1 MTTLRDVMST
11 SVTTMEA
18 SATIADAAAK
28 MVQGRFGS
36 VLVTERTMLLGI
48 FTERDVMRAAAE
60 SSDLQADTLSKW
72 MTPDP
77 ITRPPDTGTDEAAEL
92 MLSNGFRH
100 LPVVDESGLVGIV
113 SLRDL
118 LSARI
123 GR

>member
-36 VLVTERTMLLGI
+36 VLVTQRTMLLGI

-60 SSDLQADTLSKW
+60 ASDLQADTLSKW

-77 ITRPPDTGTDEAAEL
+77 ITRPPETAAEEAAEL

-100 LPVVDESGLVGIV
+100 LPVVDDSGLVGIV

>member
-18 SATIADAAAK
+18 SATIAEAAAK

-36 VLVTERTMLLGI
+36 VLVTQRTMLLGI

-60 SSDLQADTLSKW
+60 ASDLQADTLSQW

-77 ITRPPDTGTDEAAEL
+77 ITRPPETAAEEAAEL

-100 LPVVDESGLVGIV
+100 LPVVDDSGLVGIV

>member
-18 SATIADAAAK
+18 SATIAEAAAK

-36 VLVTERTMLLGI
+36 VLVTQRTMLLGI

-60 SSDLQADTLSKW
+60 ASDLQADTLSKW

-77 ITRPPDTGTDEAAEL
+77 ITRPPETAAEEAAEL

-100 LPVVDESGLVGIV
+100 LPVVDDSGLVGIV

>member
-18 SATIADAAAK
+18 SATIAEAAAK

-36 VLVTERTMLLGI
+36 VLVTQRTMLLGI

-60 SSDLQADTLSKW
+60 ASDLQVDTLSKW

-77 ITRPPDTGTDEAAEL
+77 ITRPPETAAEEAAEL
-92 MLSNGFRH
+92 LLSTGFRH
-100 LPVVDESGLVGIV
+100 LPVVDDSGLVGIV
-113 SLRDL
+113 SLGDL